1 MKIQVASFSSSGGA
15 GNVGKNLT
23 AGLRAIGVEADFF
36 SCIGTNLRSEPL
48 TLPLVTSAAAF
59 DNYILKKRKWDSLI
73 SVSRDK
79 TELFLPIDK
88 ETDALILRWGNGLLN
103 QNLVSELGSRALVL
117 GLDDMNY
124 FTGACHYAGECGGFV
139 QSCSACPAV
148 RRPFQA
154 SVRRNLERK
163 LKLLDQVKNLSFV
176 APTEWMREQFNQSLL
191 SFLGECNV
199 INNPIDPSFFEENN
213 KSSKKFLAN
222 KTLRVLIIAAD
233 LSDPI
238 KGVQKSWPSLRGMV
252 ERGDITLTLA
262 GEASKGIEH
271 LSPLVSVIGRLTP
284 SEIAKVFDETDIL
297 LVPSLSEAAG
307 LVVAEAASRGVPALA
322 RRVGGLATEIA
333 LSRGGWLYDNDRSIE
348 PILSNLSLR
357 EISET
362 GKRAKTR
369 SQSFSPIAVAKNYLK
384 TLSSLYE

>member
-1 MKIQVASFSSSGGA
+1 M
-15 GNVGKNLT
+15 
-23 AGLRAIGVEADFF
+23 
-36 SCIGTNLRSEPL
+36 

-59 DNYILKKRKWDSLI
+59 DNYMLKKRNWDSLI
-73 SVSRDK
+73 SLARDK
-79 TELFLPIDK
+79 TEFFLPIDK

-103 QNLVSELGSRALVL
+103 QKLASEIGSRPLVL

-139 QSCSACPAV
+139 QSCSACPAA

-154 SVRRNLERK
+154 SVRGNLERK

-199 INNPIDPSFFEENN
+199 VNNPIDPSFFEENN

-238 KGVQKSWPSLRGMV
+238 KGVQKSWPSSRGMV

-262 GEASKGIEH
+262 GEASTGIEH
-271 LSPLVSVIGRLTP
+271 FSPLVNVIGRLTP

-307 LVVAEAASRGVPALA
+307 LVVAEAASRGVPA
-322 RRVGGLATEIA
+322 
-333 LSRGGWLYDNDRSIE
+333 
-348 PILSNLSLR
+348 
-357 EISET
+357 
-362 GKRAKTR
+362 
-369 SQSFSPIAVAKNYLK
+369 
-384 TLSSLYE
+384 